1 MMLLMT
7 SLVSILVH
15 DPAHAHSTESDEAQL
30 VIAASIDADIA
41 GAALQ
46 PPRRDGRRGGRRG
59 GPPPTRY
66 HTDIESGGAILSPAT
81 QAPIA
86 VSLISIESDE
96 RWQFISANGISEHD
110 TGRFPGSGNPNTITV
125 QDYSYRLPVDPIR
138 ADRVTQRSL
147 GAFGIGV
154 NGVLFDPSA
163 AEWYHGVRG
172 SPWQYEA
179 LAGAVGLSLD
189 ANYAHVQ
196 PNGIYHYHGLP
207 TGLLD
212 GLELSADT
220 HSPLVG
226 WAFDGFPIY
235 ALFGADETG
244 DTVRMRSSYRLKAGT
259 RPVGDDEPG
268 GVYDGT
274 FTADY
279 EYVAGLGDLDACNA
293 AFVATPEFPDGT
305 WAYFLT
311 ETFPVVPRCFIGD
324 PVVSGPAGPRGRI
337 RRG

>member
-1 MMLLMT
+1 MLLIT
-7 SLVSILVH
+7 SLISVLAH
-15 DPAHAHSTESDEAQL
+15 DPAHTHATETDVAEV
-30 VIAASIDADIA
+30 VIAEAIESEI
-41 GAALQ
+41 LETEFQ
-46 PPRRDGRRGGRRG
+46 PPRQSGRGRGRRG
-59 GPPPTRY
+59 GPPSTRY
-66 HTDIESGGAILSPAT
+66 HTDIESDGVSLNPAT

-86 VSLISIESDE
+86 ASEIVIESND
-96 RWQFISANGISEHD
+96 RWQTISANGISEHY
-110 TGRFPGSGNPNTITV
+110 TGQYPGGGNPNSISE
-125 QDYSYRLPVDPIR
+125 QDYSYRLPLEPSR
-138 ADRVTQRSL
+138 AERVTQRSL

-163 AEWYHGVRG
+163 AEWYHGVHG

-196 PNGIYHYHGLP
+196 PSGIYHYHGLP

-212 GLELSADT
+212 GLELSSDT

-235 ALFGADETG
+235 ALFGADDAG
-244 DTVRMRSSYRLKAGT
+244 DIVRMRSNYQLKTGS
-259 RPVGDDEPG
+259 RPGGADEPG
-268 GVYDGT
+268 GSYDGT

-279 EYVAGLGDLDACNA
+279 EFVDGLGDLDVCNA
-293 AFVATPEFPDGT
+293 AYVVTPEFPGGT

-311 ETFPVVPRCFIGD
+311 EDFPVVPRCFIGD
-324 PVVSGPAGPRGRI
+324 PVVSGPGGPRGRM